1 MVEEDRGMETQVISG
16 HRRVVFYSVEIVQ
29 ESLVS
34 KAILKSNRV
43 MLRRRL
49 LCPQIQFK
57 WPKTY
62 AFYITVKFLTS

>member
-1 MVEEDRGMETQVISG
+1 MVEGDSGMETQVISG
-16 HRRVVFYSVEIVQ
+16 HRRMVFYSVEIVQ

-34 KAILKSNRV
+34 KAILKNNSAI
-43 MLRRRL
+43 LRRQL
-49 LCPQIQFK
+49 LCPHVQFK